1 MKKVFLLL
9 IIITLTAKFSY
20 AQSEWKE
27 IRHTNSIKDK
37 SFEWVIRY
45 NEKTSEVQGQVTTIS
60 NEDDNGNVVNI
71 TKPQFIAGIIRC
83 ASSGSSRVFDCIMDL
98 IDVAISDCASKVGCA
113 DCWMMKACQQ

>member
-9 IIITLTAKFSY
+9 IIITLTVKFSY

-27 IRHTNSIKDK
+27 IHHTNSIKDK

-71 TKPQFIAGIIRC
+71 TKPDFISGIIRC
-83 ASSGSSRVFDCIMDL
+83 AGSASPFDCIEAL
-98 IDVAISDCASKVGCA
+98 IDIAISDCASKMSCTH
-113 DCWMMKACQQ
+113 CWMMKACQQ